1 MLCSLEL
8 MDIPDAT
15 ASGIGSLLLE
25 SFAEFGIQSTMLLNL
40 YLVYEKA
47 QRGCVSLETCDIME
61 ETVRWATGTR

>member
-40 YLVYEKA
+40 YLVYEKSSK
-47 QRGCVSLETCDIME
+47 RLREL
-61 ETVRWATGTR
+61 RNL